1 MRTIDVDVSGD
12 ASESFEPLVNVFA
25 RTVAYTGGRG
35 ASLAVYRGGEKVVDL
50 IGGDYQADSLQ
61 LQLSVSKLVT
71 AITAAHAGARGLLD
85 VDEPISAFW
94 SAFDRD
100 RTRQITAR
108 MVLSHTAGLAG
119 ISTELTLEQ
128 LLAGQYLR
136 EIERQDPYWE
146 PGSRPG
152 YHAFA
157 FGALMDEIFRRRVG
171 SSVGDYFDAE
181 IRKPLGLEVWFGAPQ
196 EELSRVMPFIRDFD
210 GRTPLARALPS
221 LRTFADNGARS
232 VSEGDH
238 AAANRPDV
246 LMQGWPNRNVVAT
259 SRDLARLLAATL
271 GTVDGH
277 RVLSESTRD
286 AMVRQ
291 QSAGVDWVLRYP
303 IRFGTG
309 VQLPFPQLTFTG
321 PNSFGHQ
328 GGGGCVAFA
337 DIDRDI
343 AVAYSTDAF
352 PPCFGA
358 SLHAVAMFS
367 TIQYLCDN

>member
-1 MRTIDVDVSGD
+1 MRTVDVDVSGD
-12 ASESFEPLVNVFA
+12 AREGFEPLVNVFA
-25 RTVAYTGGRG
+25 RTVAYAGGRG

-50 IGGDYQADSLQ
+50 VGGDYQDDSLQ
-61 LQLSVSKLVT
+61 LQFSVSKLVT

-85 VDEPISAFW
+85 VDEPISAYW
-94 SAFDRD
+94 PAFDRD

-119 ISTELTLEQ
+119 VPAELTIEQ
-128 LLAGQYLR
+128 LIAGQYLH

-146 PGSRPG
+146 PGTRPG

-157 FGALMDEIFRRRVG
+157 FGTLLDEIFRRRVG
-171 SSVGDYFDAE
+171 SSVGEYFDAE
-181 IRKPLGLEVWFGAPQ
+181 IRKPLGLEVWFGAPRDQ
-196 EELSRVMPFIRDFD
+196 LHRVMPCIRDLD
-210 GRTPLARALPS
+210 VRTPLARALPT
-221 LRTFADNGARS
+221 LRNFVDNGSKAI
-232 VSEGDH
+232 SEGDH
-238 AAANRPDV
+238 AVVNRPDV
-246 LMQGWPNRNVVAT
+246 LAQGWPNRSVVAT
-259 SRDLARLLAATL
+259 SRDVARLLAATL
-271 GTVDGH
+271 GAVDGH
-277 RVLSESTRD
+277 RVLSDSTRD
-286 AMVRQ
+286 DMVRE

-321 PNSFGHQ
+321 PGSFGHQ
-328 GGGGCVAFA
+328 GGGGCVSFA

-352 PPCFGA
+352 PPCIGA
-358 SLHAVAMFS
+358 SMHALAMFS